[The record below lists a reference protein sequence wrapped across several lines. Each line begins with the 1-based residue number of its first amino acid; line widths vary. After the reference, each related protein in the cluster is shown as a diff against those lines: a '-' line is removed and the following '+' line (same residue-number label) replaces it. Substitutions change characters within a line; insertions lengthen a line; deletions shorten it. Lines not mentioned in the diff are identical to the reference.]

1 MSEVA
6 DRKRAGLMQAAI
18 RVIAEDGLENTSV
31 KDICRVS
38 DINVAYVYRY
48 FDNKEDLIAKTFARE
63 DQGLLN
69 GILNDFM
76 LLRFNSIDYEMRC
89 RLVFTKCWEY
99 LMARPQELIFYVRYY
114 YSYSFQQY
122 SYADHIERYAGLVE
136 KMRPAFPRIRGCA
149 HAAPLYSGY
158 DSDPGGETG
167 PGSAGQ
173 QSGMWR
179 ALLCHDLQRG
189 QGLCQAGD
197 AGKINGFA
205 DGRAVRKKRT
215 ALFLFCLPLPPQSVI
230 MVILYFVNR
239 HLPFPI

>member
-76 LLRFNSIDYEMRC
+76 LLHFNSIDYEMRC

-99 LMARPQELIFYVRYY
+99 LMTRPQELIFYVRYY
-114 YSYSFQQY
+114 YSYSFRQY

-136 KMRPAFPRIRGCA
+136 KMRPAFPESVDVRMLLHYILDTILIQAERQVLDPQGSNQECGERCFAMIYSVVKGCVKQ
-149 HAAPLYSGY
+149 
-158 DSDPGGETG
+158 ET
-167 PGSAGQ
+167 
-173 QSGMWR
+173 
-179 ALLCHDLQRG
+179 LE
-189 QGLCQAGD
+189 
-197 AGKINGFA
+197 K
-205 DGRAVRKKRT
+205 
-215 ALFLFCLPLPPQSVI
+215 
-230 MVILYFVNR
+230 
-239 HLPFPI
+239 

>member
-136 KMRPAFPRIRGCA
+136 KMRPAFPESVDVRMLLHYILDTILIQAERQILNPQGSNQECGERCFA
-149 HAAPLYSGY
+149 MIYSAVKG
-158 DSDPGGETG
+158 SVKQET
-167 PGSAGQ
+167 
-173 QSGMWR
+173 
-179 ALLCHDLQRG
+179 LE
-189 QGLCQAGD
+189 
-197 AGKINGFA
+197 K
-205 DGRAVRKKRT
+205 
-215 ALFLFCLPLPPQSVI
+215 
-230 MVILYFVNR
+230 
-239 HLPFPI
+239 